1 MKLTTATQSHLK
13 SSTKPGFGSL
23 AVVDESERPVQATA
37 VSDATMEQVSEQMRA
52 NLIRNVAEAQSRPA
66 GDPADWEI

>member
-1 MKLTTATQSHLK
+1 MNSLESTSKTQFQRTSSVK
-13 SSTKPGFGSL
+13 QTSGSAVIANPGPMSSTEL
-23 AVVDESERPVQATA
+23 EAL
-37 VSDATMEQVSEQMRA
+37 SEQMRQ